1 MNILRFLPALLVIL
15 LAAPALAQTAG
26 KPLNLKLPP
35 SDIPAASSTAAKPA
49 ASAPGVYYGDTSGR
63 MGNDE
68 RDTAAASSD
77 DCDDYSY
84 NQPQLHGSVG
94 MGVVSG
100 NHVGGSYQTGTVN
113 LSKAFGSCDHPSG
126 GISISVGAGEG
137 HFRGRS
143 DRGH

>member
-1 MNILRFLPALLVIL
+1 MNIKRSLPLLLSSL
-15 LAAPALAQTAG
+15 LAASVWAQSTS

-35 SDIPAASSTAAKPA
+35 GDLPASSATATTPA
-49 ASAPGVYYGDTSGR
+49 RSAPGVYYGDTSGR

-68 RDTAAASSD
+68 RDTAAASGV

-84 NQPQLHGSVG
+84 NQAQLHGSVG

-126 GISISVGAGEG
+126 GISISVGAGSG
-137 HFRGRS
+137 HFNG
-143 DRGH
+143 RGH